1 MAQSGRLQVHV
12 ASKPEPQSQRSWY
25 CKNSAR
31 GQLQRSERPRFRLC
45 RRGSEKTAAMLA
57 VDEPLTLGTNEAS
70 RKIEPKVV
78 QADILDNVAVFYLV
92 ERQSKH
98 TTL

>member
-1 MAQSGRLQVHV
+1 
-12 ASKPEPQSQRSWY
+12 
-25 CKNSAR
+25 
-31 GQLQRSERPRFRLC
+31 
-45 RRGSEKTAAMLA
+45 MLA

-78 QADILDNVAVFYLV
+78 QADLLDNVAVFYLA

>member
-1 MAQSGRLQVHV
+1 
-12 ASKPEPQSQRSWY
+12 
-25 CKNSAR
+25 
-31 GQLQRSERPRFRLC
+31 
-45 RRGSEKTAAMLA
+45 MLA

-78 QADILDNVAVFYLV
+78 QADLLDNVAVFYLV

-98 TTL
+98 TPCRAVEGTESNTKDGR